1 MNEITILIA
10 DDDPGMRLVMGKLVS
25 RAEGYR
31 LAGEAEARKQ
41 RAAGLEQLYV
51 GLLAR
56 GSAPGNGGG
65 GRSRCWSA

>member
-31 LAGEAEARKQ
+31 LAGEAED
-41 RAAGLEQLYV
+41 G
-51 GLLAR
+51 
-56 GSAPGNGGG
+56 
-65 GRSRCWSA
+65 